1 MQSFVLCGMVLKCA
15 HFRCEDFCMNS
26 QKRRSPQFPAIL
38 LSSSVCLAIEMFG
51 LAGTAQANPTSSFL
65 LSLKED
71 LQTSSEN
78 AFSQPLADES
88 LKDLDRQLEPQ
99 APISPAIEAEDEP
112 PARSPLQ
119 VSHSASDLAQAQPI
133 TDGAAPI
140 RPADASPVLDKWEKQ
155 TPNVLEDIKRDPSFR
170 TRVRL
175 GLSYF
180 PSTNDSLGWNVGVED
195 FFIGKTSLTLSGNYI
210 ASFNGDRKAGGA
222 DLRYYLLPL
231 GGYFNI
237 APVVGYRYLE
247 SPRYITDGLNVG
259 FRVQVVPSRTGA
271 TDLSFMLTWVDPGQY
286 DEVGVLTLSFG
297 YALTKN
303 VRLSTDIE
311 KQNSR
316 YKKDNRFGVSLEYM
330 F

>member
-1 MQSFVLCGMVLKCA
+1 
-15 HFRCEDFCMNS
+15 MNS
-26 QKRRSPQFPAIL
+26 SRRRSPQSRSIL
-38 LSSSVCLAIEMFG
+38 LSSSVCLAIGILG
-51 LAGTAQANPTSSFL
+51 LAGTAQANPTSSL
-65 LSLKED
+65 LVSLKED
-71 LQTSSEN
+71 LQTSSE
-78 AFSQPLADES
+78 L
-88 LKDLDRQLEPQ
+88 
-99 APISPAIEAEDEP
+99 PAIQSLEESPQDLTNPFDSQTTVSPDVETERNLTE
-112 PARSPLQ
+112 RSPVQ
-119 VSHSASDLAQAQPI
+119 VSHSASDLAQAQPAPAS
-133 TDGAAPI
+133 AAPA
-140 RPADASPVLDKWEKQ
+140 RPDDASPVLDKWEKQ
-155 TPNVLEDIKRDPSFR
+155 TPNVLDDIRRDPSFR

-180 PSTNDSLGWNVGVED
+180 PSTNDSVGWNVGVED

-222 DLRYYLLPL
+222 DFRYYLLPL

-237 APVVGYRYLE
+237 APVLGYRYLE
-247 SPRYITDGLNVG
+247 SPRYTTDGLNVG
-259 FRVQVVPSRTGA
+259 FRVQAVPSRTGA
-271 TDLSFMLTWVDPGQY
+271 ADLAFMLTWVDPGQY

>member
-1 MQSFVLCGMVLKCA
+1 M
-15 HFRCEDFCMNS
+15 HS
-26 QKRRSPQFPAIL
+26 QRRRSLQFPSIL
-38 LSSSVCLAIEMFG
+38 ISSSVGLAVGIFG
-51 LAGTAQANPTSSFL
+51 LAGIAQANPTSSLL
-65 LSLKED
+65 LSFKED
-71 LQTSSEN
+71 LQPSSEI
-78 AFSQPLADES
+78 ASSQPFQDKS
-88 LKDLDRQLEPQ
+88 LEDRNDQPDPQ
-99 APISPAIEAEDEP
+99 ITISPEIQTEEELLG
-112 PARSPLQ
+112 RSPLQ
-119 VSHSASDLAQAQPI
+119 VSHSASDLAQAEP
-133 TDGAAPI
+133 TSDGAAPA

-180 PSTNDSLGWNVGVED
+180 PSTNDALGWNVGVED
-195 FFIGKTSLTLSGNYI
+195 IFIGKTSLTVSGNYI

-231 GGYFNI
+231 GGYVNI
-237 APVVGYRYLE
+237 APVLGYRYLE
-247 SPRYITDGLNVG
+247 SPRYTTDGLNVG
-259 FRVQVVPSRTGA
+259 FRVQAVPSRTGA
-271 TDLSFMLTWVDPGQY
+271 ADLSFMLTWVDPGQY

-297 YALTKN
+297 YALTKH

>member
-1 MQSFVLCGMVLKCA
+1 
-15 HFRCEDFCMNS
+15 MNS
-26 QKRRSPQFPAIL
+26 QRRRSPQFPSIL
-38 LSSSVCLAIEMFG
+38 ISSSISFAVGMFG
-51 LAGTAQANPTSSFL
+51 LAGTAQANPTSSLL

-71 LQTSSEN
+71 LQPSSET
-78 AFSQPLADES
+78 ASSQPFEDKS
-88 LKDLDRQLEPQ
+88 LQDRNNQPDPQ
-99 APISPAIEAEDEP
+99 ITISSEVEAEEGL

-119 VSHSASDLAQAQPI
+119 VSHSASDLAQAQPA
-133 TDGAAPI
+133 TDGATPT

-180 PSTNDSLGWNVGVED
+180 PSTNDALGWNVGVED

-231 GGYFNI
+231 GGYLNI
-237 APVVGYRYLE
+237 APVLGYRYLE
-247 SPRYITDGLNVG
+247 SPRYTTDGLNVG
-259 FRVQVVPSRTGA
+259 FRVQAVPSRTGA
-271 TDLSFMLTWVDPGQY
+271 ADLSFMLTWVDPGQY

-297 YALTKN
+297 YALTKQ

-316 YKKDNRFGVSLEYM
+316 YKKDTRFGVSLEYM

>member
-1 MQSFVLCGMVLKCA
+1 
-15 HFRCEDFCMNS
+15 MNS
-26 QKRRSPQFPAIL
+26 QKRRSPQLPSIL
-38 LSSSVCLAIEMFG
+38 ISSSVCLAIGMFG
-51 LAGTAQANPTSSFL
+51 FSGTAQANPTSSLL

-71 LQTSSEN
+71 LQPSSET
-78 AFSQPLADES
+78 FSSQPFEDKS
-88 LKDLDRQLEPQ
+88 LQDRNNQSDPQ
-99 APISPAIEAEDEP
+99 ITISPEIQTEEELLG
-112 PARSPLQ
+112 RSLQ
-119 VSHSASDLAQAQPI
+119 VSHSASDLAQAEP
-133 TDGAAPI
+133 TSDGAAPA

-180 PSTNDSLGWNVGVED
+180 PSTNDAVGWNVGVED
-195 FFIGKTSLTLSGNYI
+195 IFIGKTSLTVSGNYI

-222 DLRYYLLPL
+222 DLRYYLVPL
-231 GGYFNI
+231 GGYVNI
-237 APVVGYRYLE
+237 APVLGYRYVE
-247 SPRYITDGLNVG
+247 SPRYTTDGLNVG
-259 FRVQVVPSRTGA
+259 FRVQAVPSRTGA
-271 TDLSFMLTWVDPGQY
+271 ADLSFMLTWVDPGQY

-297 YALTKN
+297 YALTKQ

>member
-1 MQSFVLCGMVLKCA
+1 
-15 HFRCEDFCMNS
+15 MNS
-26 QKRRSPQFPAIL
+26 QRRRSPQFPSIL
-38 LSSSVCLAIEMFG
+38 LSSSVGLAVGIFG
-51 LAGTAQANPTSSFL
+51 LAGTAQANPTSSLL

-71 LQTSSEN
+71 LQPSSET
-78 AFSQPLADES
+78 ASRQPFEDKS
-88 LKDLDRQLEPQ
+88 LPDRNNQPDPQ
-99 APISPAIEAEDEP
+99 SSISPKIQVEEGL

-119 VSHSASDLAQAQPI
+119 VSHSASDLAQAQPA
-133 TDGAAPI
+133 TDGATPA

-180 PSTNDSLGWNVGVED
+180 PSTNDALGWNVGVEN

-231 GGYFNI
+231 GGYLNI
-237 APVVGYRYLE
+237 APVLGYRYLE
-247 SPRYITDGLNVG
+247 SPRYTTDGLNVG
-259 FRVQVVPSRTGA
+259 FRVQAVPSRTGA
-271 TDLSFMLTWVDPGQY
+271 ADLSFMLTWVDPGQY

-297 YALTKN
+297 YALTKQ

-316 YKKDNRFGVSLEYM
+316 YKKDTRFGVSLEYM

>member
-1 MQSFVLCGMVLKCA
+1 
-15 HFRCEDFCMNS
+15 
-26 QKRRSPQFPAIL
+26 
-38 LSSSVCLAIEMFG
+38 MFG
-51 LAGTAQANPTSSFL
+51 LAGTAQANPTSSLL

-71 LQTSSEN
+71 LQPSSET
-78 AFSQPLADES
+78 ASSQPFEDKS
-88 LKDLDRQLEPQ
+88 LQDRNNQPDPQ
-99 APISPAIEAEDEP
+99 ITISSEVEAEEGL

-119 VSHSASDLAQAQPI
+119 VSHSASDLAQAQPA
-133 TDGAAPI
+133 TDGATPT

-180 PSTNDSLGWNVGVED
+180 PSTNDAVGWNVGVED

-231 GGYFNI
+231 GGYLNI
-237 APVVGYRYLE
+237 APVLGYRYLE
-247 SPRYITDGLNVG
+247 SPRYTTDGLNVG
-259 FRVQVVPSRTGA
+259 FRVQAVPSRTGA
-271 TDLSFMLTWVDPGQY
+271 ADLSFMLTWVDPGQY

-297 YALTKN
+297 YALTKQ

-311 KQNSR
+311 KQNSH
-316 YKKDNRFGVSLEYM
+316 YKKDTRFGVSLEYM

>member
-1 MQSFVLCGMVLKCA
+1 
-15 HFRCEDFCMNS
+15 MNS
-26 QKRRSPQFPAIL
+26 QRRRSPQSRSIL
-38 LSSSVCLAIEMFG
+38 FSSSVCLAIGIFG
-51 LAGTAQANPTSSFL
+51 FAGTAQANPTSSLL

-71 LQTSSEN
+71 LQTPSELP
-78 AFSQPLADES
+78 ATQSLEAES
-88 LKDLDRQLEPQ
+88 LKDLTNPFDSQ
-99 APISPAIEAEDEP
+99 ITVSPDVESGGDPA
-112 PARSPLQ
+112 ARSLLQ
-119 VSHSASDLAQAQPI
+119 VSHSASDLAQAQP
-133 TDGAAPI
+133 TSGDTPPA

-155 TPNVLEDIKRDPSFR
+155 TPNVLESIKRDPSFR

-180 PSTNDSLGWNVGVED
+180 PSTNDALGWNVGVED

-222 DLRYYLLPL
+222 DLRYYLFPL

-237 APVVGYRYLE
+237 APVLGYRYLE
-247 SPRYITDGLNVG
+247 SPRYTTDGLNVG
-259 FRVQVVPSRTGA
+259 FRVQAVPSRTGA
-271 TDLSFMLTWVDPGQY
+271 ADLSFMLTWVDPGQY

-316 YKKDNRFGVSLEYM
+316 YKKDTRFGVSLEYM

>member
-1 MQSFVLCGMVLKCA
+1 
-15 HFRCEDFCMNS
+15 
-26 QKRRSPQFPAIL
+26 
-38 LSSSVCLAIEMFG
+38 MFG
-51 LAGTAQANPTSSFL
+51 LAGTAQASPTSSLL

-71 LQTSSEN
+71 LQPSSDLTSS
-78 AFSQPLADES
+78 QPVDQALKS
-88 LKDLDRQLEPQ
+88 LDDPLDRQIT
-99 APISPAIEAEDEP
+99 ISPEIEVEDGLS
-112 PARSPLQ
+112 ARSPLQ
-119 VSHSASDLAQAQPI
+119 VSHSASDLAQAQPA
-133 TDGAAPI
+133 TEGAPTA
-140 RPADASPVLDKWEKQ
+140 RPDDASPVLDKWEKQ

-180 PSTNDSLGWNVGVED
+180 PSTNDAVGWNVGVED
-195 FFIGKTSLTLSGNYI
+195 FFVGKTSLTLSGNYI

-231 GGYFNI
+231 GSYFNI
-237 APVVGYRYLE
+237 APVLGYRYLE
-247 SPRYITDGLNVG
+247 SPRYTTDGLNVG
-259 FRVQVVPSRTGA
+259 FRVQAVPSRTGA
-271 TDLSFMLTWVDPGQY
+271 ADLSFMLTWVDPGQY

-297 YALTKN
+297 YALTKH

-316 YKKDNRFGVSLEYM
+316 YKKDTRFGVSLEYM

>member
-1 MQSFVLCGMVLKCA
+1 
-15 HFRCEDFCMNS
+15 MNS
-26 QKRRSPQFPAIL
+26 QRRRSPQFSAIL
-38 LSSSVCLAIEMFG
+38 LSSSVCLTIGMFG
-51 LAGTAQANPTSSFL
+51 LTGTAQANPTSSLL

-78 AFSQPLADES
+78 AFSQPSVDET
-88 LKDLDRQLEPQ
+88 LEDWDQQFDSQIP
-99 APISPAIEAEDEP
+99 PSPEVTAEEALP
-112 PARSPLQ
+112 TRSPVP
-119 VSHSASDLAQAQPI
+119 VSHSARDLAQAQPA
-133 TDGAAPI
+133 TDGATPT

-180 PSTNDSLGWNVGVED
+180 PSTNDSVGWNVGVED
-195 FFIGKTSLTLSGNYI
+195 FFVGKTKLTISGNYI

-237 APVVGYRYLE
+237 APVLGYRYLE
-247 SPRYITDGLNVG
+247 SPRYTTDGLNVG
-259 FRVQVVPSRTGA
+259 FRVQAVPSRTGA
-271 TDLSFMLTWVDPGQY
+271 ADLSFMLTWVDPGQY

>member
-1 MQSFVLCGMVLKCA
+1 
-15 HFRCEDFCMNS
+15 MNY
-26 QKRRSPQFPAIL
+26 QRRRSPQFSAVLI
-38 LSSSVCLAIEMFG
+38 SSSVCLAIGMFG
-51 LAGTAQANPTSSFL
+51 FSGTAQANPTSRLL

-71 LQTSSEN
+71 LQPLSEN
-78 AFSQPLADES
+78 ASSQPLTNELPQDELPQDLNNS
-88 LKDLDRQLEPQ
+88 LDSQST
-99 APISPAIEAEDEP
+99 ISSEGEAEINL
-112 PARSPLQ
+112 PARSPLP
-119 VSHSASDLAQAQPI
+119 VSRSASDLAQAGSTPE
-133 TDGAAPI
+133 APTA

-155 TPNVLEDIKRDPSFR
+155 TPNVLEDIRRDPSFR

-180 PSTNDSLGWNVGVED
+180 PSTNDALGWNVGVED
-195 FFIGKTSLTLSGNYI
+195 FFIGKTSLTVSGNYI

-237 APVVGYRYLE
+237 APVLGYRYLE
-247 SPRYITDGLNVG
+247 SPRYTTDGLNVG

-271 TDLSFMLTWVDPGQY
+271 ADLSFMLTWVDPGQY

-303 VRLSTDIE
+303 IRLSTDIE

-316 YKKDNRFGVSLEYM
+316 YKKDNRFGLSLEYM

>member
-1 MQSFVLCGMVLKCA
+1 
-15 HFRCEDFCMNS
+15 MNS
-26 QKRRSPQFPAIL
+26 QRRRSPQFLSIL
-38 LSSSVCLAIEMFG
+38 LSSSVCLSIGLFG
-51 LAGTAQANPTSSFL
+51 LAETAQANPTSSLL

-71 LQTSSEN
+71 LQTPSEN
-78 AFSQPLADES
+78 AFSQSSEGDLPKNLDTQPFPQTPL
-88 LKDLDRQLEPQ
+88 
-99 APISPAIEAEDEP
+99 SPEVETEKGL

-119 VSHSASDLAQAQPI
+119 VSHSASDLAQAQPA
-133 TDGAAPI
+133 TESATPA

-155 TPNVLEDIKRDPSFR
+155 TPNVLEDIRRDPSFR
-170 TRVRL
+170 TRARL

-180 PSTNDSLGWNVGVED
+180 PSTNDALGWNVGVED

-237 APVVGYRYLE
+237 APVLGYRYLE

-259 FRVQVVPSRTGA
+259 VRVQVVPSRTGA

-297 YALTKN
+297 YALTKH